1 MLSPKLRRP
10 VLRSGAGAGAGTIAF
25 SESSRPDGLGADERN
40 GDVALVSPGSEPGLS
55 RSISEPV
62 RNVVGWA
69 LSLWR
74 CVRGW
79 GDEPRS

>member
-1 MLSPKLRRP
+1 LFPPKPRGRFRR
-10 VLRSGAGAGAGTIAF
+10 RGAGAGAGTIAF